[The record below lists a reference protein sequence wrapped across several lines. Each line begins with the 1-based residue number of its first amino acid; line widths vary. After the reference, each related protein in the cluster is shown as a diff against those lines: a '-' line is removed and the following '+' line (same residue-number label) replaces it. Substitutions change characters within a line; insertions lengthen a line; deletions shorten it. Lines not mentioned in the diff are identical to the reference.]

1 MWNEVSDTTG
11 IAMVEGSGVL
21 ASETRELP
29 PFDRVELTGS
39 NLVTIHVG
47 AAQSVVVHADDNILD
62 RVTTRVSAG
71 RLLIGNEAGGF
82 TTRSP
87 MRVDVTVPAVDEL
100 TLSGSGT
107 IDVEGVDVDVDVDEF
122 TIALSGSGAVSASGR
137 AQRVAVELNGSGD
150 VQLQDLVGQEVRAR
164 LSGTGRISVNV
175 TESLDASVP
184 GTGSIVYTGNPP
196 QVRKT
201 VNGIGSVSGR

>member
-11 IAMVEGSGVL
+11 IAMVEGSGVP

-29 PFDRVELTGS
+29 PFGRVELTGS
-39 NLVTIHVG
+39 NQVIIHVG

-87 MRVDVTVPAVDEL
+87 MRVEVAVPAVDEL

-107 IDVEGVDVDVDVDEF
+107 IGAEGVDVDEF

-150 VQLQDLVGQEVRAR
+150 VQLQDLVGQEVRAT

>member
-29 PFDRVELTGS
+29 PFGRVELMGS
-39 NLVTIHVG
+39 NQVTIHVG

-87 MRVDVTVPAVDEL
+87 MRVEVAVPACECKQQLPPVAFEDFSVRTINSDVELFRQPAVD
-100 TLSGSGT
+100 
-107 IDVEGVDVDVDVDEF
+107 VVDAGIQQDFVF
-122 TIALSGSGAVSASGR
+122 AVA
-137 AQRVAVELNGSGD
+137 
-150 VQLQDLVGQEVRAR
+150 
-164 LSGTGRISVNV
+164 
-175 TESLDASVP
+175 
-184 GTGSIVYTGNPP
+184 
-196 QVRKT
+196 
-201 VNGIGSVSGR
+201 